1 MLNLQKY
8 QNKLSLDGLLADTAD
23 NLIFFKRDSVFV
35 RQPFEHIQVYTGD
48 SNVVMG
54 VDSASSLRNGH
65 NNLMLGHSAGYNTNN
80 VSLTNSKYSSK
91 NVFLGAKAGYG
102 NVDGYLNT
110 FIGFL
115 NRILCC

>member
-65 NNLMLGHSAGYNTNN
+65 N
-80 VSLTNSKYSSK
+80 
-91 NVFLGAKAGYG
+91 
-102 NVDGYLNT
+102 
-110 FIGFL
+110 
-115 NRILCC
+115 